1 MRPGTLP
8 RKRGRKALLGIAA
21 ATALA
26 LTAPS
31 AAAAPETGPG
41 PVNRAF
47 SRAAEEYGV
56 PRDLLVAVA
65 FGETRLDGHDGEPS
79 HAGGYG
85 VMHLVSSPRRH
96 TLQEAADLTGAS
108 ERELRHDTAAN
119 IRGGAAVLES
129 YADRTGVEERDRDR
143 AAAWYPAVA
152 RYGSP
157 DDHRLGRFYA
167 DTVYEILEEGVRA
180 RTSEGEPVI
189 TPGQRVRPERG
200 RYTDVRPPAREP
212 SREPSQAPS
221 HEPETHGPDYPSAR
235 WIPAHPGN
243 YREGRSAAIDMVV
256 VHVAQGTYAGTVDWF
271 RNPASRVSA
280 HYVVRSS
287 DGEVTQTV
295 RDGDTAWH
303 ARDANPRS
311 LGIEHEGYVADATW
325 FTDAMYRASAA
336 LTAHLCDTHGIPR
349 DREHIVGHTEVPGN
363 SHTDPGPHWDW
374 DRYLELVNGG

>member
-1 MRPGTLP
+1 MHPGTLP
-8 RKRGRKALLGIAA
+8 RTRGRKALLGIAA

-26 LTAPS
+26 LAAPS

-47 SRAAEEYGV
+47 SQAAEEFGV

-96 TLQEAADLTGAS
+96 TLEEAAELTGAS
-108 ERELRHDTAAN
+108 GRELRHDNTAN

-129 YADRTGVEERDRDR
+129 YADRTGVSERDRDR
-143 AAAWYPAVA
+143 PAAWYPAVA

-157 DDHRLGRFYA
+157 DDLRMGRFYA
-167 DTVYEILEEGVRA
+167 DTVYGILEAGVRA
-180 RTSEGEPVI
+180 RTGEGERVT
-189 TPGQRVRPERG
+189 TPGRKVRPERG
-200 RYTDVRPPAREP
+200 RYTDVPPPAPGPTEEPDTRGADYPPAR
-212 SREPSQAPS
+212 
-221 HEPETHGPDYPSAR
+221 
-235 WIPAHPGN
+235 WVPAHPGN
-243 YREGRSAAIDMVV
+243 YRAGRSAAIDTVV
-256 VHVAQGTYAGTVDWF
+256 VHVAQGTYSGTVNWF
-271 RNPASRVSA
+271 RNPASRVST
-280 HYVVRSS
+280 HYVLRSS
-287 DGEVTQTV
+287 DGEVTQMV
-295 RDGDTAWH
+295 RDADTAWH

-325 FTDAMYRASAA
+325 FTDALYRASAA
-336 LTAHLCDTHGIPR
+336 LTAHLCDTHGIPK
-349 DREHIVGHTEVPGN
+349 DRRHIVGHTEVPGN

-374 DRYLELVNGG
+374 DRYMELVNGG